1 MNYLY
6 VILFFILSLNVEALT
21 IKLNSAKEKNN
32 YYSILHIDA
41 KTPFKCSKKII
52 SIKSFKYDCAIDKK
66 SEISIKPKKSKFVD
80 IYISSENNKTIIS
93 LYPKARAKAYSF
105 DKPLYAK
112 MVLDDTVSMASK
124 HWIFIFY
131 QKKIFLKTN
140 NKNGINFPVD
150 FLKELTPYIGAL
162 DPSGV
167 PIGYINDSKDINT
180 YLSIKDDY
188 DKGRYEFAINEIN
201 KAIKNYPHSI
211 FLNDFYLYKI
221 RALKHLLQ
229 SGVENPNIEDLD
241 YSTIIKLGKIWTKMF
256 SSDPNIPEVLYY
268 IATAYQSLG
277 QDSDAEYFFDILI
290 TEHPKSKWTK
300 LGIIS
305 FADRLFER
313 NKQQKAL
320 KLYKDV
326 LYSTDDMQVASIAA
340 DRLAEYY
347 LKNKKPNLAAKFF
360 NKILNANP
368 KFFINNHQKAYDK
381 AIALSQSKL
390 NKTAIKLLELLLND
404 LKNEPDLKENI
415 IKKLGDLYGKSG
427 SKQNAIKY
435 YKLYLKEFPYGQ
447 YTDSVKKEIDGMF
460 FETDEKNST
469 KLLEHY
475 DALIKK
481 YNSGKIYQKANI
493 LKVKLLI
500 KLKKYK
506 KALKELDSFEANA
519 DYKKEVKNL
528 KNRAATKLVKIYL
541 KNSDCVKAIKLIDR
555 YNLKIKDDTKRLAAC
570 YLETFDYKKV
580 LNLSKLA
587 LKNSSLK
594 EKQKLYWMDLEA
606 KALLKMKKYDKLFS
620 LSGDMITLS
629 TAFNLDLYKKRALYY
644 KFFALFNLK
653 KYNKALLTA
662 QKVEKNYKNEFKN
675 IEIFQ
680 NIVEYAKNI
689 DNSAMVVNYA
699 KKIIVLQNRYKS
711 YVLSPNIELTLIGAL
726 KKLGKFKDA
735 IDIANNTLKR
745 VNDKNIKA
753 RLLYEMGDISL
764 KSSKKEKAK
773 EYFRRC
779 SKIDDTSWGEL
790 CKESLG
796 LF

>member
-1 MNYLY
+1 MNYL
-6 VILFFILSLNVEALT
+6 ITALFFVLSLNLEALT

-41 KTPFKCSKKII
+41 KTPFKCNKKII
-52 SIKSFKYDCAIDKK
+52 SIKSYRYDCVIDKK
-66 SEISIKPKKSKFVD
+66 SEVSIKPKKSKFVD
-80 IYISSENNKTIIS
+80 IYISAKKKRTIIS
-93 LYPKARAKAYSF
+93 IYPKAKTRVFSF
-105 DKPLYAK
+105 DKPLYERLI
-112 MVLDDTVSMASK
+112 LDDTTSSASK

-131 QKKIFLKTN
+131 QKNIFLKKSS
-140 NKNGINFPVD
+140 KNGINFPVD
-150 FLKELTPYIGAL
+150 FTKELTPYIGAL

-167 PIGYINDSKDINT
+167 PIGYINESKDINA

-188 DKGRYEFAINEIN
+188 DKGRYTFVINEIN

-221 RALKHLLQ
+221 RALMHLLK
-229 SGVENPNIEDLD
+229 SGAENPNIADLD
-241 YSTIIKLGKIWTKMF
+241 YNTIIKMGKKWTKIF
-256 SSDPNIPEVLYY
+256 SSDPNISEVLYY
-268 IATAYQSLG
+268 IAIAYQNLG

-290 TEHPKSKWTK
+290 TEHPKSRWTK
-300 LGIIS
+300 LGIIA
-305 FADRLFER
+305 FADRLFEL

-320 KLYKDV
+320 NLYKDV
-326 LYSTDDMQVASIAA
+326 LYSTDDIQVASIAA

-347 LKNKKPNLAAKFF
+347 LKNKKPNLSAKFF

-368 KFFINNHQKAYDK
+368 RFFLNGHQKAYDK
-381 AIALSQSKL
+381 AMALSQSKL
-390 NKTAIKLLELLLND
+390 NKTAVKLLELLLND
-404 LKNEPDLKENI
+404 LKNEPDLKENV
-415 IKKLGDLYGKSG
+415 IKKLGDLYRKLN
-427 SKQNAIKY
+427 SKANAMKY

-447 YTDSVKKEIDGMF
+447 YSDSVKKEIDGMF

-475 DALIKK
+475 DNLIKK
-481 YNSGKIYQKANI
+481 YSSGKIYQKANI
-493 LKVKLLI
+493 LKAKLLI

-519 DYKKEVKNL
+519 NYKQEVKNL
-528 KNRAATKLVKIYL
+528 KNRAATKLVKNYL
-541 KNSDCVKAIKLIDR
+541 KNSDCIKAIKLIDK
-555 YNLKIKDDTKRLAAC
+555 YKLKIKDDTKRLAAC

-580 LNLSKLA
+580 INLSKLA

-606 KALLKMKKYDKLFS
+606 KSLLKMKKYEKLLP
-620 LSGDMITLS
+620 LSEDMITLS
-629 TAFNLDLYKKRALYY
+629 TAFNIDLYKKRALYY

-653 KYNKALLTA
+653 KYNQALLTA
-662 QKVEKNYKNEFKN
+662 QKIEKNYKNEFKN
-675 IEIFQ
+675 IEIYQ
-680 NIVEYAKNI
+680 KIVEYAKNI
-689 DNSAMVVNYA
+689 DNSTMTVNYA
-699 KKIIVLQNRYKS
+699 KKIIALQNRYKS

-726 KKLGKFKDA
+726 KKLGKFKEA
-735 IDIANNTLKR
+735 IDIANGTLKR
-745 VNDKNIKA
+745 VNDKNTKA

-764 KSSKKEKAK
+764 KSSQKEKAK

-779 SKIDDTSWGEL
+779 SKIDDTSWGGL